1 MKKSL
6 TKFLIKN
13 LIVQKKAIGIFLL
26 LFATLINAQSGKVM
40 VAGNVLDGKGLPI
53 PGVMVSGVNKLGTQ
67 TDLDGRFSISV
78 PDNSALKFSF
88 LGYLSQTISA
98 TSTTSIKI
106 VLKEELNSLQEVVV
120 TGYGSQRKKD
130 LTGAI
135 SSVKVKDMLTVPTI
149 SVAEMLRGKVAGVDV
164 TIGSAR
170 PGGGSEILIRGKR
183 SLSGSNG
190 PLYVVDGSPV
200 SNIDDLNAN
209 DFKSV
214 EVLKDA
220 ASQAIYGARASAGV
234 ILITTNRG
242 YDGKM
247 VIDFSA
253 TTSMQSLKKNFDLM
267 SGTEWIEML
276 LVQQNDFRPV
286 SEVEDFIVEAAIGD
300 DMIYKNYKAGIE
312 TNWEKELIKPA
323 PMSTF
328 NLGLKGGSAST
339 KYSSSL
345 NYINQD
351 GMISNSGFD
360 RITGRLNV
368 DQKISSK
375 VKIGTNA
382 SYSRSNLYGEDGIT
396 NGSSGASNLYRKAF
410 TYSPYASPYDANGA
424 ISEFVSSD
432 LKYNPLWNI
441 REHSDKRMVA
451 RLLINVFAEWEITK
465 GLKYRL
471 NGNFNSREE
480 NRESYETRLHEN
492 GRVNNGWGRLSFGS
506 DTEWLL
512 ENILTYDKKLNDNN
526 RFDITLVQSANVFRN
541 EGFSMTA
548 ENFLTDFFGA
558 NGFSNARE
566 FNIPNLSIS
575 NRQISSYLARA
586 RYTLY
591 DKYIFSASI
600 RKDGSSVFGTENQS
614 GLFPSVSAA
623 WVIKDESFLKDVN
636 FVSNLKLRASYGE
649 VGNQGIGAYQ
659 TTSFTTQSEMLFG
672 NDATYSVGL
681 LPGGVMPNPFLKWET
696 SASKN
701 IGLDFGFFNSRLT
714 GSVEWY
720 DTRTTDLL
728 IYNRL
733 AAATG
738 YSSQLSNLGEVQ
750 NTGLEV
756 QLSSTLIQTKDFSW
770 TANATFSNNKNKI
783 LKIDGKTDA
792 NGKPLDQPNNNWF
805 IGYPIDA
812 YYEYNFDGIFNTI
825 EDVRTS
831 AQGFNSATGVALTD
845 AQLLAK
851 VGSIRVLDLN
861 GDGLIT
867 EADREI
873 VKANPDWI
881 ASFNTTFN
889 YKGFELMADFYAVKG
904 VIKNNTF
911 LYDFNDGGTNG
922 GRLNGF
928 KRDYWTPSGLGQEAP
943 LPKILNADQ
952 FVRSMGLQDAS
963 YLRIRTLSLGYTLP
977 SSMGL
982 AKSNISKLNVFVS
995 ATNYFTWTKY
1005 QSYGPE
1011 NSPSSYPEP
1020 KTITVGVNVTL

>member
-1 MKKSL
+1 MKKSPV
-6 TKFLIKN
+6 KFLTLNPIAIKK
-13 LIVQKKAIGIFLL
+13 IIGIFLFL
-26 LFATLINAQSGKVM
+26 LSTITNAQTSKVI
-40 VAGNVLDGKGLPI
+40 VAGNVYDDKGLPI
-53 PGVMVSGVNKLGTQ
+53 PGVTISGADNSETN

-78 PDNSALKFSF
+78 PRNSILKFAF
-88 LGYLSQTISA
+88 IGYTTQTVSA
-98 TSTTSIKI
+98 SNNSSLKI
-106 VLKEELNSLQEVVV
+106 ILEDELNSLQEVVV
-120 TGYGSQRKKD
+120 SGYGSQRKKD
-130 LTGAI
+130 VTGAI

-164 TIGSAR
+164 SIGSSR

-242 YDGKM
+242 YDGKL

-253 TTSMQSLKKNFDLM
+253 TRSVQSLKKNFDLM
-267 SGTEWIEML
+267 SGTEWLQML

-286 SEVEDFIVEAAIGD
+286 SEVEDFIIEAAIGD
-300 DMIYKNYKAGIE
+300 DLLYRNYKAGLE

-328 NLGLKGGSAST
+328 NFGLKGGSAST
-339 KYSSSL
+339 KYSSSF
-345 NYINQD
+345 NYIKQD

-368 DQKISSK
+368 DQKISNTI
-375 VKIGTNA
+375 KIGTNA
-382 SYSRSNLYGEDGIT
+382 SYSRSNLFGEDGIT
-396 NGSSGASNLYRKAF
+396 NGSSGSSNMYRKAF
-410 TYSPYASPYDANGA
+410 TYSPYASPYSANGDL
-424 ISEFVSSD
+424 SEFVTSD

-441 REHSDKRMVA
+441 REHSDKRMVS
-451 RLLINVFAEWEITK
+451 RLLINVFADWEIAK
-465 GLKYRL
+465 GLKYRF
-471 NGNFNSREE
+471 NGNWNSREE

-492 GRVNNGWGRLSFGS
+492 GRVNKGWGRLGFGS

-526 RFDITLVQSANVFRN
+526 RFDVTLVQSANVFRN

-548 ENFLTDFFGA
+548 ENFLSDFFGA

-566 FNIPNLSIS
+566 FNIPNRSIS
-575 NRQISSYLARA
+575 NRQLSSYLARA

-600 RKDGSSVFGTENQS
+600 RKDGSSVFGSENQS

-623 WVIKDESFLKDVN
+623 WVIKDESFLKDVD
-636 FVSNLKLRASYGE
+636 FVTSLKLRASYGE

-672 NDATYSVGL
+672 NDPVYSIGL

-714 GSVEWY
+714 GSIEWY
-720 DTRTTDLL
+720 DTRTKDLL
-728 IYNRL
+728 IYNKL
-733 AAATG
+733 PADSG

-756 QLSSTLIQTKDFSW
+756 QLGATLVQTKDFSW
-770 TANATFSNNKNKI
+770 TTNVTFSNNKNKI

-792 NGKPLDQPNNNWF
+792 NGKPLDQLNNNWF

-812 YYEYNFDGIFNTI
+812 YYEYKFNGIFNNL
-825 EDVRTS
+825 EDVRLS
-831 AQGFNSATGVALTD
+831 AQGLNSATGEPLTE
-845 AQLLAK
+845 AQLFSK
-851 VGSIRVLDLN
+851 VGSIRVSDLN

-889 YKGFELMADFYAVKG
+889 YKGFELMADFYAVQG
-904 VIKNNTF
+904 VVKNNTF

-928 KRDYWTPSGLGQEAP
+928 KRDYWTPTGLGQEAP

-963 YLRIRTLSLGYTLP
+963 YIRIRTLSLGYTLP

-982 AKSNISKLNVFVS
+982 AKRNISKINLYVS

-1020 KTITVGVNVTL
+1020 KTITVGLNVSL